1 MKKFRFKIT
10 VHAVLIGV
18 FAAAALWLLLHQ
30 YPNAAILVFILFL
43 FFLFKLIQ
51 VFNDILRDFKNF
63 VEAIQYRDFS
73 QHFSI
78 KKAPGHLRFFRTGFN
93 EIVTGYK
100 KLSSEKELQYQY
112 LQNVLELV
120 DTAIMAFEPNTGKVV
135 WVNAQM
141 KTILSLPSIR
151 NVDRIQRMTPKLYA
165 AFYTIS
171 PMEQQV
177 ISVQL
182 KESQEKLL
190 LTANTFIT
198 DGKSLKLVALQNVD
212 EALDITETEAWNKLL
227 RVLTHEIMNSIA
239 PISSLAN
246 TLLDRLNKL
255 DPATPVSATDY
266 HDLQDGMET
275 IKTRSNGLMRF
286 SSSYRNLNKI
296 GQVNLSEFYIRDVF
310 ENLATLMQ
318 PSLLQKEID
327 LEIILPNPNLKIDA
341 DRQLLEQLIIN
352 LLLNAIDAVK
362 DCIVKEI
369 ELAGSI
375 NEKNQ
380 TIIRITDSGKG
391 MEQQII
397 DRIFIPFFSTKKA
410 GSGIGLSLC
419 KQIMMLHKGAIQV
432 KSSPDQGT
440 AFTMSFPNTSA
451 S

>member
-1 MKKFRFKIT
+1 M
-10 VHAVLIGV
+10 IGLC
-18 FAAAALWLLLHQ
+18 AAASLWLLLHH
-30 YPNAAILVFILFL
+30 YTNASILLFVVFV
-43 FFLFKLIQ
+43 FFLFKLLQI
-51 VFNDILRDFKNF
+51 FNDILRDFKNF

-100 KLSSEKELQYQY
+100 KLSSEKELQFQY

-120 DTAIMAFEPNTGKVV
+120 DTAIMAFELSTGKVV
-135 WVNAQM
+135 WINAQM
-141 KTILSLPSIR
+141 KTVLNLPSIK
-151 NVDRIQRMTPKLYA
+151 NVDRIQRMTPKLYD
-165 AFYTIS
+165 AFYAIS

-177 ISVQL
+177 ISVSL
-182 KESQEKLL
+182 KEGPEKLL

-255 DPATPVSATDY
+255 DPATPVPSTDF
-266 HDLQDGMET
+266 HDLQDGMQT
-275 IKTRSNGLMRF
+275 IKARSNGLMRF
-286 SSSYRNLNKI
+286 SASYRNLNKI
-296 GQVNLSEFYIRDVF
+296 GHVTLSDFYIRDVF
-310 ENLATLMQ
+310 ENLVTLMQ
-318 PSLLQKEID
+318 PSLAQKQID
-327 LEIILPNPNLKIDA
+327 LDIVLPNPNLKIAA
-341 DRQLLEQLIIN
+341 DRQLLEQLVIN

-362 DCIVKEI
+362 DCHSRQIV
-369 ELAGSI
+369 LAAS
-375 NEKNQ
+375 NNQKNQ
-380 TIIRITDSGKG
+380 TIIKITDSGKG

-419 KQIMMLHKGAIQV
+419 KQIMMLHKGSIQV

-440 AFTMSFPNTSA
+440 AFTLSFPTIA
-451 S
+451 SNMD